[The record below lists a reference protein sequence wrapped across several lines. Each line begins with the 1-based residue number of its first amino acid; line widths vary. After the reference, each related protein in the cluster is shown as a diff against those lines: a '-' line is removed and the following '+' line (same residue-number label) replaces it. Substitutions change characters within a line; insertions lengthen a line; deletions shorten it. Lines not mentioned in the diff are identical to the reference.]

1 MMRAVTEPQVSENKF
16 GRSRCPS
23 KRGARQE
30 GAFHIVCMCVCVREG
45 GASHVSGE
53 EADTVLP
60 GSLCGGAAAAG
71 RCVRVCTLYP
81 PWSVVGR
88 FRDRLSGLPPPSP
101 ASLYRAYLANSTING
116 TRVRRVLRVGS
127 VEPVSR
133 AARAVL
139 QDYCKTV
146 LVVQTDMVVQTDTL
160 PSAAFGV

>member
-101 ASLYRAYLANSTING
+101 ASLYRAYLANSTTNG
-116 TRVRRVLRVGS
+116 TRVRRVLRVG
-127 VEPVSR
+127 VACR
-133 AARAVL
+133 APRAVL

>member
-1 MMRAVTEPQVSENKF
+1 M
-16 GRSRCPS
+16 
-23 KRGARQE
+23 
-30 GAFHIVCMCVCVREG
+30 HIVCMCVCVREG

-101 ASLYRAYLANSTING
+101 ASLYRAYLANSTTNG
-116 TRVRRVLRVGS
+116 IRVRRVLRRGRGVAR
-127 VEPVSR
+127 R
-133 AARAVL
+133 AP
-139 QDYCKTV
+139 YCKTV

>member
-71 RCVRVCTLYP
+71 RCVTVCVPCTRRGAWWGVFETVCRV
-81 PWSVVGR
+81 
-88 FRDRLSGLPPPSP
+88 FRRPRLLPSIGLTW
-101 ASLYRAYLANSTING
+101 LI
-116 TRVRRVLRVGS
+116 
-127 VEPVSR
+127 
-133 AARAVL
+133 VL
-139 QDYCKTV
+139 QME
-146 LVVQTDMVVQTDTL
+146 L
-160 PSAAFGV
+160 A

>member
-71 RCVRVCTLYP
+71 RCVTVGVYP
-81 PWSVVGR
+81 V
-88 FRDRLSGLPPPSP
+88 P
-101 ASLYRAYLANSTING
+101 AVERGGAFSRPF
-116 TRVRRVLRVGS
+116 VGS
-127 VEPVSR
+127 
-133 AARAVL
+133 
-139 QDYCKTV
+139 
-146 LVVQTDMVVQTDTL
+146 
-160 PSAAFGV
+160 SAALACFPL

>member
-71 RCVRVCTLYP
+71 RCVRVGVPCTRRGA
-81 PWSVVGR
+81 WWGVFKTVCR
-88 FRDRLSGLPPPSP
+88 VFRRPRLLPSIGLTW
-101 ASLYRAYLANSTING
+101 LI
-116 TRVRRVLRVGS
+116 
-127 VEPVSR
+127 
-133 AARAVL
+133 VL
-139 QDYCKTV
+139 QME
-146 LVVQTDMVVQTDTL
+146 L
-160 PSAAFGV
+160 A